1 MLSKPAKSKES
12 LSKTWP
18 IYKRFREIIETVLAK
33 KRERRKKL
41 LMLDN
46 RIYLEIGD
54 LGRRR
59 ILGNTTTIQNK
70 EDVEGKLDI

>member
-1 MLSKPAKSKES
+1 
-12 LSKTWP
+12 
-18 IYKRFREIIETVLAK
+18 
-33 KRERRKKL
+33 
-41 LMLDN
+41 MLDN

-70 EDVEGKLDI
+70 EDVEGKLDIQQNNKINLTQI

>member
-1 MLSKPAKSKES
+1 
-12 LSKTWP
+12 
-18 IYKRFREIIETVLAK
+18 
-33 KRERRKKL
+33 
-41 LMLDN
+41 MLDN

-70 EDVEGKLDI
+70 EDVEGKLDIQQNNKKICNKYKSKLIALKIY